1 MPLILPD
8 IKTIKKLERS
18 TRSKKA
24 NPIKPSVKVERDLT
38 KEMNDLWKRVL
49 LPATTRIKQL
59 VEEGAP
65 ASQIADVLDE
75 ILRSSSSAY
84 SIMSNGIVER
94 WMMSLDDKTRQATN
108 TALKKSL
115 GVDTSVIFDDPAVA
129 DAITIGSME
138 ASSLIKTIPN
148 EYLGKVARAVMDN
161 FTGKPLPQGR
171 SLTQQIQALSKHSYK
186 HAKMIARD
194 QTGKMTSMLNQT
206 RQQSIG
212 ISEYIW
218 KTAKDSRVVGNPAGA
233 SPKGNEAHGDHY
245 RMEGMYCRWDD
256 PTVYSSDKGVTW
268 KTRESRMPKTAP
280 GQDILCRCHAVPI
293 IDVAKIAS
301 LARQE

>member
-8 IKTIKKLERS
+8 IKTIKKLEKS

-49 LPATTRIKQL
+49 LPASDRIKRL
-59 VEEGAP
+59 VEDGAP
-65 ASQIADVLDE
+65 ASQIADTLDE
-75 ILRSSSSAY
+75 MLRSTSSEY
-84 SIMSNGIVER
+84 SIMSQGIVER
-94 WMMSLDDKTRQATN
+94 WMMSLDENTRRATN
-108 TALKKSL
+108 SALKKAL
-115 GVDTSVIFDDPAVA
+115 GVDTSIIFDDPIVA

-171 SLTQQIQALSKHSYK
+171 SLTQQIQTISKQSYK

-218 KTAKDSRVVGNPAGA
+218 KTAHDSRVVGNPSGP

-245 RMEGMYCRWDD
+245 HMEGKYCRWDD
-256 PTVYSSDKGVTW
+256 PTVYSDDKGLTW
-268 KTRESRMPKTAP
+268 KPREARMPKNAP